1 MEGSESEAIFDSLN
15 LNPQFI
21 NATLNIVDE
30 LIDSGFT
37 HLHSEVLAQLK
48 IEGSKRAE
56 DLTKGLDYIRYMI
69 QSSLD
74 KRLSMWEKYYCFLH
88 IFTVPEGFSLLKD
101 DEASAGDLMDVDA
114 VGNSDLDAQLDS
126 LRTQLALAEQESA
139 GLKKEIQMLERQSVI
154 NIHQAALMNDV
165 TKLSDQ
171 ISADDAF
178 KEVQIF
184 ATELHKKLKKVNTG
198 RAGDIER
205 LRLERMRLCN
215 VDPSRMISG
224 NVLVRTEICS
234 CIARTS
240 PQCCRDSE
248 EYMNFFLDLLPSESI
263 DEFYDQ
269 KKTLEHDNMDM

>member
-15 LNPQFI
+15 LNPQLFI
-21 NATLNIVDE
+21 NATLNIVDD
-30 LIDSGFT
+30 LIDSAFE
-37 HLHSEVLAQLK
+37 HLHREASAQLK
-48 IEGSKRAE
+48 IEGSERAE
-56 DLTKGLDYIRYMI
+56 ELTKLMLLIEIAKVEDQFTLILSQGLNYIRFMI

-88 IFTVPEGFSLLKD
+88 IFSVPEGFSLPKD
-101 DEASAGDLMDVDA
+101 DEASAGDLMDVDV

-126 LRTQLALAEQESA
+126 LRTKLALAEQESA
-139 GLKKEIQMLERQSVI
+139 GLKKEVQTLERQSVL
-154 NIHQAALMNDV
+154 NSHLAASMNEL

-171 ISADDAF
+171 IYADDAF

-224 NVLVRTEICS
+224 NGI
-234 CIARTS
+234 
-240 PQCCRDSE
+240 
-248 EYMNFFLDLLPSESI
+248 
-263 DEFYDQ
+263 
-269 KKTLEHDNMDM
+269 

>member
-15 LNPQFI
+15 LNPQLFI

-30 LIDSGFT
+30 LIDSAFT
-37 HLHSEVLAQLK
+37 HLYSEVLSQLK
-48 IEGSKRAE
+48 IEGSERAE

-114 VGNSDLDAQLDS
+114 VGNSDHDAQLDF

-139 GLKKEIQMLERQSVI
+139 GLKKEIQTLERQSVL
-154 NIHQAALMNDV
+154 NSHQAALINDL

-171 ISADDAF
+171 ISVDDAF
-178 KEVQIF
+178 NEVQRF
-184 ATELHKKLKKVNTG
+184 ATELRKKIKKVNTG
-198 RAGDIER
+198 RAGDIQR
-205 LRLERMRLCN
+205 RRLERIRLCN
-215 VDPSRMISG
+215 GDPLRMIGG
-224 NVLVRTEICS
+224 NGYSNGKPEAIE
-234 CIARTS
+234 
-240 PQCCRDSE
+240 D
-248 EYMNFFLDLLPSESI
+248 
-263 DEFYDQ
+263 FYAGL
-269 KKTLEHDNMDM
+269 KPM